1 MRLSTP
7 VIAAA
12 LATTLSVGFARP
24 SFAQYYNQYPGAP
37 QPNPAPP
44 PTQVAPNGEYVAPL
58 SQQTQQVYVPQSV
71 ALSGPRM
78 IKDWQEGEPIPPGYH
93 RTTRVRTG
101 LVVGGALAFGIPYL
115 YSGLIASVGEDA
127 SSFNSSG
134 NKFGALYVP
143 VLGPFIEMGQ
153 TDSAT
158 ARYFLAIDGLAQGA
172 GVFMLIYAFASP
184 RNILVRNDLALL
196 TVTPVK
202 MGHDGQGV
210 GVFGR
215 F

>member
-1 MRLSTP
+1 MRLSTS
-7 VIAAA
+7 VVAAA
-12 LATTLSVGFARP
+12 LVTTLSVGFARP
-24 SFAQYYNQYPGAP
+24 SFAQYNQYPGGP

-44 PTQVAPNGEYVAPL
+44 PSQAAPNGEYVAPL

-101 LVVGGALAFGIPYL
+101 LVVGGALTFGIPYL
-115 YSGLIASVGEDA
+115 YSGLIASAGADIGDVNNT
-127 SSFNSSG
+127 SNSLA
-134 NKFGALYVP
+134 ALYVP

-153 TDSAT
+153 TNSAT
-158 ARYFLAIDGLAQGA
+158 ARYFLALDGLAQGA
-172 GVFMLIYAFASP
+172 GLFMLIYAIASP
-184 RNILVRNDLALL
+184 RNILVRNDLAML

-202 MGHDGQGV
+202 MGHDGQGL